1 MRSTF
6 STARACAISPSA
18 TGSCRKYD
26 ARLADAPVAGGA
38 RARVVGGAGAVARG
52 VRLPVRVSARDGGR
66 GRLPRLAALLRLQRA
81 IVLRRHG
88 ARPAWRPGAALPDV
102 RRELQPGL
110 RGVVRPGQPG
120 ALAPQRGSRRLDGV
134 LSTSRLA
141 RAPCRP
147 PGRRRG
153 RLALHVRLARGALRA
168 QGPVDL
174 RDGPGPGHQRARPG
188 PPAGRRRAS
197 ARAVPRRHARLR
209 EERRGRRRPD
219 PSARPRAV
227 RGVPRLPAAPRARR
241 LPLQPARPLGSR
253 RADGRAVGVSAV
265 RGRNRRIGRLSR
277 FLGLPS
283 ALELVRLARISVS
296 AALHQAQRCSP
307 ARVERRVRR
316 ADFARA
322 CRAMGLGAPRNA
334 DSRRGVPR
342 LSRHQE
348 PVARATSDVAGH
360 DACPRSRALELTH
373 VWHRG
378 NRQARPQGD
387 RGRSASQ
394 TDARRAPPSRAGR
407 RGPAARRA
415 GRTRPPPAGDHRR
428 GGRPPA
434 HGQRGRDHLD
444 RLQRR
449 DLQPR
454 RAAPGPRGAG
464 PPLPDAQRHRDDRA
478 RVRRRWRALRRA
490 PGWHVRLRALG
501 SAPGAAAPRARSARH
516 QAAVLHVHAGRAPV
530 RVGDQGDSGR
540 PPEPAGARRHGRSR
554 VPRHAL
560 GVRSADVLPRRRN
573 AAPRADADVV
583 GRGGDPDAPLLAA
596 AGHARRGARRP
607 RGACRVSARAPDRR
621 RSQPPDDGCPSRAV
635 SLRRHRLECAGGADG
650 GNGARARAHVLGRL
664 RRARRQRARLGA
676 ARRRPDRRRA
686 PRGDALARSVLRG
699 PAAAHLARG
708 RAYRHPGQRPPRVR
722 VAPRPRPRQGRADRR
737 GRRRAVPRLQPLP
750 DRRAESPSRRRLG
763 REASGRGA
771 AAHRRARAGDAG
783 TCPAVYRRDVP
794 RATGDTA
801 RPLLRRLRRLSGGVA
816 ARPLGRRRAARA
828 GSPCHRP
835 RAFRGRAG
843 RLPRPHE
850 PRRSPDVPGRAAD
863 EAGPDEYVGLDRE
876 PRAVPGPH
884 GGRVRGGDAGA
895 VQARRLA
902 DEGRGSEERIVSAR
916 VLESPSPLRV
926 ATGARPDRRIPSL
939 DGLRAVSIALVVL
952 GHLCGTSGFVL
963 PGSFANILA
972 PGELGVRVFFVISG
986 FLITKLLLEEAKR
999 TGRISLL
1006 RFYLRRTFRI
1016 FPPYYA
1022 FILVL
1027 IVLDAARWITLSSG
1041 DLVHT
1046 LTYTANYHAGRSWN
1060 VGHAWSLSVEEQF
1073 YLLWPAAL
1081 LVLGRWGGLRVALAF
1096 IAAAPLV
1103 RLGLWTL
1110 VPAARDTVGVSFETV
1125 ADAIA
1130 IGCELALGREW
1141 LHSQPRYR
1149 QLLRSRWLILAPVV
1163 ALLAGL
1169 LAELPRLDFLFGFT
1183 LRNVCIGLC
1192 IDWCVTYPTGRVGRI
1207 LNSRPLVFVGVI
1219 SYSIYLWQQL
1229 FLNRHVVAA
1238 PTSFPLNLAL
1248 VVLAALASYYVVERP
1263 TLRLR
1268 QRIEVRLF
1276 AGRRPNG

>member
-1 MRSTF
+1 MRST
-6 STARACAISPSA
+6 SSPARACAISPSA

-88 ARPAWRPGAALPDV
+88 ARPAGRPGAALPDV

-110 RGVVRPGQPG
+110 RGLVRPGQPG

-219 PSARPRAV
+219 ASARPRAV

-296 AALHQAQRCSP
+296 AALQQAQRCSP
-307 ARVERRVRR
+307 SRVERRVRR

-322 CRAMGLGAPRNA
+322 CRAMGLAAPGNA
-334 DSRRGVPR
+334 DSRRGLPR

-373 VWHRG
+373 VRHRG

-464 PPLPDAQRHRDDRA
+464 PPLPDAQRHRD
-478 RVRRRWRALRRA
+478 
-490 PGWHVRLRALG
+490 
-501 SAPGAAAPRARSARH
+501 
-516 QAAVLHVHAGRAPV
+516 
-530 RVGDQGDSGR
+530 
-540 PPEPAGARRHGRSR
+540 GRSR

-607 RGACRVSARAPDRR
+607 RGARRVSARAPDRR

-816 ARPLGRRRAARA
+816 ARPPGRRRASRA

-835 RAFRGRAG
+835 RPFRGRAG

-863 EAGPDEYVGLDRE
+863 EAGPDEHVGLDRE
-876 PRAVPGPH
+876 PRAGPGPH
-884 GGRVRGGDAGA
+884 GGRMRGGDAGA

-902 DEGRGSEERIVSAR
+902 DEGRASRGRPRPRAPVDPHATQDGIPGAARSLVPRPLLAGRGGVRPRAARAAPRNVHAVRAAAPRRGAPLGRRPPRRTPVAPRELRDLATHLPRRRGRHRGRGSEERIVSAR
-916 VLESPSPLRV
+916 VLESPRPLLV

-952 GHLCGTSGFVL
+952 GHLCGTSGFAL
-963 PGSFANILA
+963 PGSFANTLA
-972 PGELGVRVFFVISG
+972 LGELGVGVFFVISG
-986 FLITKLLLEEAKR
+986 FLITKLLLEEAEG

-1073 YLLWPAAL
+1073 YLLWPPVL

-1125 ADAIA
+1125 A
-1130 IGCELALGREW
+1130 
-1141 LHSQPRYR
+1141 
-1149 QLLRSRWLILAPVV
+1149 RS
-1163 ALLAGL
+1163 
-1169 LAELPRLDFLFGFT
+1169 EE
-1183 LRNVCIGLC
+1183 
-1192 IDWCVTYPTGRVGRI
+1192 
-1207 LNSRPLVFVGVI
+1207 
-1219 SYSIYLWQQL
+1219 
-1229 FLNRHVVAA
+1229 H
-1238 PTSFPLNLAL
+1238 TS
-1248 VVLAALASYYVVERP
+1248 E
-1263 TLRLR
+1263 
-1268 QRIEVRLF
+1268 
-1276 AGRRPNG
+1276 

>member
-88 ARPAWRPGAALPDV
+88 ARPAGRPGAALPDV

-219 PSARPRAV
+219 ASARPRAV

-283 ALELVRLARISVS
+283 ALEL
-296 AALHQAQRCSP
+296 
-307 ARVERRVRR
+307 
-316 ADFARA
+316 
-322 CRAMGLGAPRNA
+322 
-334 DSRRGVPR
+334 
-342 LSRHQE
+342 
-348 PVARATSDVAGH
+348 
-360 DACPRSRALELTH
+360 TH
-373 VWHRG
+373 VRHRG
-378 NRQARPQGD
+378 NRQPRPQGD

-1130 IGCELALGREW
+1130 IGCVLALGREW
-1141 LHSQPRYR
+1141 LHRQPRYR